1 MLLFLVSRPFR
12 MDCFA
17 FISKTKVSSRRNG
30 GHTNRARK
38 AAKPDEPNNERNSF
52 GHHQNSGVNSS
63 VTISFGA
70 CRWILASQCTG
81 FASSKFKFFDEI

>member
-1 MLLFLVSRPFR
+1 MFCGFGAFFIGLFCIYIKNGYSVRGVGVGP
-12 MDCFA
+12 
-17 FISKTKVSSRRNG
+17 KSRRY
-30 GHTNRARK
+30 
-38 AAKPDEPNNERNSF
+38 AAEPDEPNNERNSF

>member
-1 MLLFLVSRPFR
+1 MFLASGAFR
-12 MDCFA
+12 VDCFA
-17 FISKTKVSSRRNG
+17 FISKTAIPFEEG
-30 GHTNRARK
+30 CEPPNRDQK
-38 AAKPDEPNNERNSF
+38 APKPDEPNNEPNSF

>member
-1 MLLFLVSRPFR
+1 MFLVSGAFR
-12 MDCFA
+12 VDCFA
-17 FISKTKVSSRRNG
+17 FISKTAIPFEEWSAAP
-30 GHTNRARK
+30 NRDRK
-38 AAKPDEPNNERNSF
+38 APKPDEPNNERNSF

>member
-1 MLLFLVSRPFR
+1 MALGSRPFR

-17 FISKTKVSSRRNG
+17 FISKSAIPFEECSAPRN
-30 GHTNRARK
+30 RVRK
-38 AAKPDEPNNERNSF
+38 ASKPDNLNNQRNSF

-70 CRWILASQCTG
+70 CRWILASQCRG
-81 FASSKFKFFDEI
+81 IASSKFKFFDEI

>member
-1 MLLFLVSRPFR
+1 MALVSRPFR

-17 FISKTKVSSRRNG
+17 FISKTAIPSEEWG
-30 GHTNRARK
+30 GNSNRAQK
-38 AAKPDEPNNERNSF
+38 ALEPDEPNNERNSF